1 MDLRTV
7 ILDSTPLRSGKFPL
21 ILEIHSLT
29 VKSEDGKTWGASVA
43 VGSYIDDASLKATTF
58 TPANARYVNITALSE
73 AGNRGPWTSIA
84 EVNVYT
90 GGTPAPAPAPAIFGS
105 WGLTIDFPLV
115 PVSASIE
122 VASGRLL
129 VWSSWIP
136 SDFHGTNGQT
146 TITASYDLVTQLV
159 SEAVITNVGH
169 DMFCEG
175 LSIDFSGKIVAVGGN
190 SDYATSLYDSVSNSW
205 ARGGVSLFMSIPM
218 VLNFIDYPVDDD
230 TWHLMLSDLLHTFH
244 ATYSTWR

>member
-1 MDLRTV
+1 MPN
-7 ILDSTPLRSGKFPL
+7 SN
-21 ILEIHSLT
+21 
-29 VKSEDGKTWGASVA
+29 DGKTWVNPTA
-43 VGSYIDDASLKATTF
+43 VGSYIDDSTLKTTTF
-58 TPANARYVNITALSE
+58 TPAKARYVKITALSE

-90 GGTPAPAPAPAIFGS
+90 GGTPVLVPAPAASGS

-122 VASGRLL
+122 IATGRLL
-129 VWSSWIP
+129 VWSSWQP
-136 SDFHGTNGQT
+136 GSFGGSNGQQ
-146 TITASYDLVTQLV
+146 TITATYDPITQLV

-190 SDYATSLYDSVSNSW
+190 SDYATSLYDSHSNSW
-205 ARGGVSLFMSIPM
+205 TRGGVSLFLFIPM
-218 VLNFIDYPVDDD
+218 MPEILKYPFDDD
-230 TWHLMLSDLLHTFH
+230 ARRLALLDFRHICAASWTC
-244 ATYSTWR
+244 R

>member
-1 MDLRTV
+1 M
-7 ILDSTPLRSGKFPL
+7 
-21 ILEIHSLT
+21 
-29 VKSEDGKTWGASVA
+29 
-43 VGSYIDDASLKATTF
+43 
-58 TPANARYVNITALSE
+58 
-73 AGNRGPWTSIA
+73 
-84 EVNVYT
+84 
-90 GGTPAPAPAPAIFGS
+90 
-105 WGLTIDFPLV
+105 
-115 PVSASIE
+115 E

-205 ARGGVSLFMSIPM
+205 TRGGVSLFISIPM
-218 VLNFIDYPVDDD
+218 MPNIVKYPVGDN
-230 TWHLMLSDLLHTFH
+230 TWHFMLSDLLHTFS
-244 ATYSTWR
+244 ATSSIRR